1 MKICCNTLYMWVCS
15 GISGLIF
22 LLLTLGVY
30 SVSLSLPL
38 SDRAPSPG
46 RMQSSSVTSQALSD
60 LDGDGLAD
68 PVMLDP
74 GGLPHNIEL
83 HLSRT
88 DGRVVLPLSA
98 EAEGGGSLSVQDIDG
113 DGDMDLL
120 WQEARPLHEVLVWLN
135 DGTGRFECLC
145 PPAPRNWGAAL
156 SGLGVHASHRRC
168 PDSALS
174 PERNPSPGS
183 ALTPRWDFHVGAT
196 LGSPRP
202 EHVWILFGLKRLPP
216 NRSPP
221 LLLC

>member
-1 MKICCNTLYMWVCS
+1 MWVRS

-22 LLLTLGVY
+22 LLLSIGVY
-30 SVSLSLPL
+30 SVSVSLPS

-46 RMQSSSVTSQALSD
+46 RMQSSSGTSQALSD

-74 GGLPHNIEL
+74 GDLPHNIEL

-88 DGRVVLPLSA
+88 DEQVVLPLSA
-98 EAEGGGSLSVQDIDG
+98 AAGGDGSLSAQDIDG

-120 WQEARPLHEVLVWLN
+120 WQEAGPLHEVMVWLN
-135 DGTGRFECLC
+135 DGTGRFACLC
-145 PPAPRNWGAAL
+145 PPEPRDRVVSAL
-156 SGLGVHASHRRC
+156 SSPGVNASRRRR

-202 EHVWILFGLKRLPP
+202 EPVWILFGLTRLPP

>member
-1 MKICCNTLYMWVCS
+1 MRVRSY
-15 GISGLIF
+15 ISGLVV

-30 SVSLSLPL
+30 SVSVSP
-38 SDRAPSPG
+38 SRRDGAPSPG
-46 RMQSSSVTSQALSD
+46 RTQSSSSPSWALSD

-68 PVMLDP
+68 LVLLDP
-74 GGLPHNIEL
+74 GGLQHNIEL

-88 DGRVVLPLSA
+88 DGRVVLPLSV

-145 PPAPRNWGAAL
+145 PPAPRNQGAVL
-156 SGLGVHASHRRC
+156 SGLGVHASHRRH

-183 ALTPRWDFHVGAT
+183 ARTPGWDFHVGAT